1 MLSVLSIGGLIACD
15 IAVVH
20 LSSKRDYTFSL
31 SPKGIYT
38 FSVLVLTLRQGI
50 CQVSRAATRVS
61 KTEVNQIKK
70 LIH

>member
-50 CQVSRAATRVS
+50 CQVSATRVS